1 MSRVSH
7 KRVCCSTCEEKDD
20 CNLWKKR
27 PYKTD
32 VGYKLIDIY
41 ANVAHEEV
49 SFTLKSVVVKS
60 MAMIE

>member
-1 MSRVSH
+1 L
-7 KRVCCSTCEEKDD
+7 EKIHD
-20 CNLWKKR
+20 LT
-27 PYKTD
+27 KTD